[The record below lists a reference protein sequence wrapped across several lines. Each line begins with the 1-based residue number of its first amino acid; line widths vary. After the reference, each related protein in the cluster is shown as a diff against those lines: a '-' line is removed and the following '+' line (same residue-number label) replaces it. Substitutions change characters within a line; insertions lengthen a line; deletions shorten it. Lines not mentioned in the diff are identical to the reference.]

1 LGQRGKKVWS
11 DDLRQVGTSYNITVD
26 ELLLWANAL
35 ASINLSM
42 GLEADIKARQT
53 NAVDELDVIDL
64 NFGFLRP

>member
-1 LGQRGKKVWS
+1 VWS